1 MTQAHVASLLTEHD
15 AQKEKKATDKEETLN
30 EMRAEMT
37 ALFQSRGSGAT
48 VAGSVAGR
56 GIKRAS
62 VGEVTAV
69 AADAKEGV
77 IEEANAEAAADA
89 LIVRFGA
96 KFETWDPNLKA
107 RRLPVRSR
115 LSLPIGPVHLPV
127 ESSRSSR
134 TSTYVRSYLL
144 FGLQRPL

>member
-1 MTQAHVASLLTEHD
+1 ML
-15 AQKEKKATDKEETLN
+15 
-30 EMRAEMT
+30 
-37 ALFQSRGSGAT
+37 QSRGSGAT

-62 VGEVTAV
+62 VGEITAV

-96 KFETWDPNLKA
+96 KFANMGSKSKGKETT
-107 RRLPVRSR
+107 
-115 LSLPIGPVHLPV
+115 G
-127 ESSRSSR
+127 
-134 TSTYVRSYLL
+134 
-144 FGLQRPL
+144 

>member
-15 AQKEKKATDKEETLN
+15 AQKEKKANEKEDTLN
-30 EMRAEMT
+30 EIMAEFSAM
-37 ALFQSRGSGAT
+37 LQSRGSGAT

-62 VGEVTAV
+62 VGEITAV

-96 KFETWDPNLKA
+96 KFANMGSKSKGKKTT
-107 RRLPVRSR
+107 
-115 LSLPIGPVHLPV
+115 G
-127 ESSRSSR
+127 
-134 TSTYVRSYLL
+134 
-144 FGLQRPL
+144 

>member
-1 MTQAHVASLLTEHD
+1 MATTWDHGRVNLVAPGRPSL
-15 AQKEKKATDKEETLN
+15 
-30 EMRAEMT
+30 MT
-37 ALFQSRGSGAT
+37 AATRIT

-62 VGEVTAV
+62 VGEITAV

-96 KFETWDPNLKA
+96 KFANMGSKSKGKKTT
-107 RRLPVRSR
+107 
-115 LSLPIGPVHLPV
+115 G
-127 ESSRSSR
+127 
-134 TSTYVRSYLL
+134 
-144 FGLQRPL
+144 

>member
-1 MTQAHVASLLTEHD
+1 MATTWDHGRVNLVAPGRPSL
-15 AQKEKKATDKEETLN
+15 
-30 EMRAEMT
+30 MT
-37 ALFQSRGSGAT
+37 AATRIT

-62 VGEVTAV
+62 VGEITAV

-107 RRLPVRSR
+107 RRLPARSQ

-127 ESSRSSR
+127 GSFSSSQ
-134 TSTYVRSYLL
+134 TNTYVRSFVL
-144 FGLQRPL
+144 FGLQRPSWKIKMT